1 MDDKTRLAELVRS
14 VSDER
19 FDTYRRLAGGDQAG
33 WDLYAANVAISGAFY
48 APLQTLEVTL
58 RNAVDRELSAR
69 HPGWLT
75 GTSVLH
81 GPELR
86 QVADARER
94 LTRQNKPHEHG
105 RLVAELQFGFWTSL
119 FANSYDTDLWRSA
132 LHRSFYPRQQRSNVH
147 DMLDRLRTLRN
158 RIAHHEP
165 IVQRRLLDDHQ
176 RILDLLSWLSPVAA
190 EWVDARSRVIDLLAV
205 PPKLIVSF

>member
-1 MDDKTRLAELVRS
+1 MDDKGSLPNLIRS

-19 FDTYRRLAGGDQAG
+19 FATYRRLAGSDKPA
-33 WDLYAANVAISGAFY
+33 WDLYAANVALSSAFY

-58 RNAVDRELSAR
+58 RNSVDREMSHR

-75 GTSVLH
+75 GTAVLH

-86 QVADARER
+86 QLSDACER
-94 LTRQNKPHEHG
+94 LTRQGKAHDHG
-105 RLVAELQFGFWTSL
+105 RLVAELSFGFWTSL
-119 FANSYDTDLWRSA
+119 FANSYDTDLWRTA
-132 LHRSFYPRQQRSNVH
+132 LHRTLYPRQQRAALH

-165 IVQRRLLDDHQ
+165 IIQRRLLEDHQ
-176 RILDLLSWLSPVAA
+176 RILDLLSWLDPAVAG
-190 EWVDARSRVIDLLAV
+190 WVDRRSRVIDLLV
-205 PPKLIVSF
+205 LPTNEITSF